1 MIIEVIEEVDLIG
14 EVVERFERRKNGMEV
29 VVVVDIEE
37 AIVFEMVR
45 KPKSESEVF
54 LKFERKFRERF
65 RVVRGVVGSVVRSV
79 VKGVVNG
86 VVKSVKKGVV
96 KIVNK
101 GVVKIVNKGVVKIVN
116 KGVVKIVNNGVVKK
130 SGVR

>member
-1 MIIEVIEEVDLIG
+1 MIIEVIEEVDLRG

-54 LKFERKFRERF
+54 LKFERKFREWF

-79 VKGVVNG
+79 KKGVVRSGVEGVVMSGVEGVVRSVNKG
-86 VVKSVKKGVV
+86 VVKSVNKGIV

-101 GVVKIVNKGVVKIVN
+101 GVVK
-116 KGVVKIVNNGVVKK
+116 K